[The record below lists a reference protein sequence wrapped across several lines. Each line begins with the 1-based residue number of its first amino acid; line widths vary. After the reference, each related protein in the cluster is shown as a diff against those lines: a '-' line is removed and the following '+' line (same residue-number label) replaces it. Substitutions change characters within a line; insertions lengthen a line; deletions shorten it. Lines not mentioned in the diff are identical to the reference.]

1 MTNEMLFSIAIG
13 SALIVS
19 VRGFP
24 ALFRETA
31 PILTVAR
38 LLNNM
43 KAPVSRRLPEPCR

>member
-31 PILTVAR
+31 HFLR
-38 LLNNM
+38 L
-43 KAPVSRRLPEPCR
+43 RGC